1 MFHVWPDNHTITL
14 PFARFLSPL
23 RTAWDVLMFP
33 MFPNPSYAIAIVAA
47 AIVVI
52 LYLRKKRKP

>member
-1 MFHVWPDNHTITL
+1 MYLTQISASGRVCSC
-14 PFARFLSPL
+14 FLC
-23 RTAWDVLMFP
+23 FP
-33 MFPNPSYAIAIVAA
+33 ILIYAIAIVAA